1 MYNIFYYLEGI
12 VIFAVAIE
20 GYLIRKLKI
29 IEIIILIGLGG
40 ILLFL
45 VLPKFSPLI
54 SLSVGTVLFIGYM
67 ILNNKIIRTNLK
79 ENDTISFLPPMSG
92 G

>member
-79 ENDTISFLPPMSG
+79 ENDTISL
-92 G
+92 